1 MRLLFKSA
9 IVISLFLSFSP
20 SISLGQ
26 TNLDFNEDKFLV
38 DILWDKFINLSKESR
53 PSAALVLGGG
63 GARGFAHIG
72 VLEIMES
79 EGVPID
85 LVVGTS
91 MGSIVGALYCSG
103 MPMANV
109 RKLSENI
116 KWGEISN
123 LNIPSLFMML
133 ISEDLLSNEDLEK
146 FLNKNIGTIDFSD
159 LKIPLICIA
168 TDLNT
173 GERILLRE
181 GSVAFAARASATI
194 PGIFKPV
201 EYNQR
206 YLVDGGLYEN
216 IPVDIARIFN
226 PDIVITI
233 SVAADISKNSTS
245 SVFNSLMQAIYIQGR
260 VFDGENLA
268 KSDIVISPS
277 VGDVSATEL
286 NRASE
291 VIRRGF
297 IAGRQSIENV
307 KMILINKTKGK
318 ELFE

>member
-1 MRLLFKSA
+1 MIIIKRCL
-9 IVISLFLSFSP
+9 IISLFLCFSP
-20 SISLGQ
+20 LISFGQ
-26 TNLDFNEDKFLV
+26 THLDFNEDQFLV
-38 DILWDKFINLSKESR
+38 DILWDKFTNLSAQDR
-53 PSAALVLGGG
+53 PSIALVLGGG
-63 GARGFAHIG
+63 GARGFAHVG

-103 MPMANV
+103 MSMANV

-123 LNIPSLFMML
+123 LNIPSLFTML
-133 ISEDLLSNEDLEK
+133 VNEDLLSNEDLEK
-146 FLNKNIGTIDFSD
+146 LLNKNIGNLNFSD
-159 LKIPLICIA
+159 LKITLICIA

-194 PGIFKPV
+194 PGVFKPAA
-201 EYNQR
+201 YNQR

-216 IPVDIARIFN
+216 IPVDVARIFN
-226 PDIVITI
+226 PDIVIAI

-245 SVFNSLMQAIYIQGR
+245 NVFNSLMQAIYIQGK
-260 VFDGENLA
+260 VFDGENIS

-286 NRASE
+286 NRSAE
-291 VIRRGF
+291 VIRKGF
-297 IAGRQSIENV
+297 VAGRQSIENV
-307 KMILINKTKGK
+307 KMVLINKTKGK
-318 ELFE
+318 KLFE